1 MTNKVY
7 KCHTLYDDEQVIK
20 ALSSSSTVKENL
32 NGGQIQTLLNGFLYR
47 AMNKVILKTDMFD
60 DFAAFMLSYIA
71 RLRKKKLTYVD
82 RPQAVDR
89 LVLYLVLRNNKELKF
104 KIFQSLSLERFY
116 IFKYLSFCMNT
127 LKSVNDLWV
136 AYLEETHGINKVR
149 TKDSPTKGKLL
160 EFRKKYGLNLISV
173 FSLMRSVEADLVSY
187 SEYRQKVI
195 SHYYKL
201 CYKKAKSYFK
211 DKPNLGY
218 DIDEVYQD
226 YLIAVAKAIDK
237 YRASRGAVTSYIN
250 WWILNV
256 STCDYSSHEYGI
268 AYTVPASHR
277 RDIANHRVTDTNFAV
292 SLDIPVKGSSNDDTT
307 VTLKDKLI
315 SEDSDHAEIYAY
327 NDHTTRFR
335 KLIKSVDPIGIAR
348 ISLGIDEVFTDEE
361 LALMKRHRAYC
372 ERKYRI
378 SNSLI
383 S

>member
-1 MTNKVY
+1 
-7 KCHTLYDDEQVIK
+7 
-20 ALSSSSTVKENL
+20 
-32 NGGQIQTLLNGFLYR
+32 
-47 AMNKVILKTDMFD
+47 MFD

-71 RLRKKKLTYVD
+71 RLRKKKLTYID

-116 IFKYLSFCMNT
+116 IFKYLSYCMET
-127 LKSVNDLWV
+127 LKTVNDLWLS
-136 AYLEETHGINKVR
+136 YLEETHGLQENKKNPV
-149 TKDSPTKGKLL
+149 TENKLSVL
-160 EFRKKYGLNLISV
+160 RKKFGLSLVSV
-173 FSLMRSVEADLVSY
+173 FSLMKFVEVNLVSY

-315 SEDSDHAEIYAY
+315 SEDSDHAEIFAQ

-335 KLIKSVDPIGIAR
+335 NLIKSVDPLGIAR
-348 ISLGIDEVFTDEE
+348 ISLGIDEVFNSDE

-378 SNSLI
+378 SNSHF
-383 S
+383 SS